1 MVRTRTAICVLVSV
15 LLIGACKNDGEP
27 TLPDRPRGKPKPVAV
42 VPSASS
48 SDAGDP
54 WVGRQLA
61 DLRDRTLK
69 WTPRDAPLRRMVFAG
84 DTLFAIL
91 GKDIAVINIAGKADT
106 VRHAVSEPNQL
117 IALADGSVLSLCAKS
132 TLRIRPNAK
141 SPEPVGQVLVFPQ
154 TLVYGNAADAARL
167 DVIDVISGQVIGFGP
182 SERPSFSSLWLPDV
196 TLDAPELKQA
206 HCGQLLDGAYAC
218 MAGDQ
223 LLHLNSRSRPKSFGR
238 LTPGLPVWRVL
249 GSARADQVWIARN
262 NGQMEKWWFGPP
274 TKKLTTIQLP
284 WTPLDVSFKGDT
296 IGVVR
301 IVQDRATPKQLTLVV
316 LDADGRS
323 RFERTLLPATE
334 EAVNAA
340 ERELQQAEVVVH
352 GKQPWVAVRTSRGV
366 RVVHARTGNTLIEVE

>member
-69 WTPRDAPLRRMVFAG
+69 WTPRDAPLQRMVFAG
-84 DTLFAIL
+84 DKLFAIL
-91 GKDIAVINIAGKADT
+91 GKDVAVIDVAGKADT
-106 VRHAVSEPNQL
+106 FRHIVSEPNQL
-117 IALADGSVLSLCAKS
+117 IALADGSVLALSAKS
-132 TLRIRPNAK
+132 ALRIRPNAK

-154 TLVYGNAADAARL
+154 SLVYGNAADATRL
-167 DVIDVISGQVIGFGP
+167 DVIDVVSGQVIGFGP
-182 SERPSFSSLWLPDV
+182 SERPSFSSFWLPDV
-196 TLDAPELKQA
+196 TLDVPELKHA

-218 MAGDQ
+218 VAGNQ
-223 LLHLNSRSRPKSFGR
+223 LLHLNSRSHPKFIGK
-238 LTPGLPVWRVL
+238 LTAGLPVWRVL

-262 NGQMEKWWFGPP
+262 DGQMEKWWFGPP
-274 TKKLTTIQLP
+274 TKKLATIQLP

-301 IVQDRATPKQLTLVV
+301 VVQDHARPKLLTLVV
-316 LDADGRS
+316 LDIDGHT
-323 RFERTLLPATE
+323 RFERSLMPASG
-334 EAVNAA
+334 EAANGA
-340 ERELQQAEVVVH
+340 EMELQQAEVVVH
-352 GKQPWVAVRTSRGV
+352 SRQHWVAVRTSRGV
-366 RVVHARTGNTLIEVE
+366 RVVHAQTGDTLVEVD